1 MTTNW
6 QRPRDEHGRFAKP
19 AADLNGTRIT
29 YTCALCSETYGRCT
43 HTRHEFELGPRVD
56 HCRRCGLRW
65 TDHLPTKEFSQITV
79 RSNADVG
86 NDLRGWWLEFRDPPQ
101 QRRLLV
107 ALPFVI
113 ALLGLGFS
121 IAALIVGVQR

>member
-19 AADLNGTRIT
+19 ADI
-29 YTCALCSETYGRCT
+29 YGDDV
-43 HTRHEFELGPRVD
+43 HAFVLGPQMGL
-56 HCRRCGLRW
+56 CRECGRKW
-65 TDHLPTKEFSQITV
+65 AEWPHKAVTVQTTGAGIT
-79 RSNADVG
+79 RLD
-86 NDLRGWWLEFRDPPQ
+86 GWRIEPDPP
-101 QRRLLV
+101 RFRARLLA

>member
-19 AADLNGTRIT
+19 AGELNGTRIT
-29 YTCALCSETYGRCT
+29 YTCGLCSETYGRCT

-56 HCRRCGLRW
+56 HCRRCGMRW
-65 TDHLPTKEFSQITV
+65 ADHLPTREFSPITV
-79 RSNADVG
+79 RTDADVR
-86 NDLRGWWLEFRDPPQ
+86 DELRGWLEFRDPPQ
-101 QRRLLV
+101 SRRLLV